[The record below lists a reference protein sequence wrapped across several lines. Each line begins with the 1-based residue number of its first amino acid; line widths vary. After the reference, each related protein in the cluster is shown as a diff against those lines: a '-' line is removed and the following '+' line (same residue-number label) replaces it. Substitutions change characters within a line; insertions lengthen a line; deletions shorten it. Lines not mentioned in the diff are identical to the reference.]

1 MDTGIILM
9 AARWA
14 IERKGMVLSLL
25 YNFVVKHID
34 ELPNELL
41 QEMLYELN
49 EAYDDMQNTQEKG
62 YLTAVKLATAMPL
75 PVRRSSG
82 SLVSRPMIIATLSIV
97 ILLQFVNGKVSIL
110 TVSVFPSLD
119 LRHNGDALCLQVIDS
134 ACQPH
139 DAIFIHGFQR
149 AD

>member
-62 YLTAVKLATAMPL
+62 YLTAVKLATAI
-75 PVRRSSG
+75 RRELYG
-82 SLVSRPMIIATLSIV
+82 
-97 ILLQFVNGKVSIL
+97 N
-110 TVSVFPSLD
+110 D
-119 LRHNGDALCLQVIDS
+119 EDEE
-134 ACQPH
+134 
-139 DAIFIHGFQR
+139 
-149 AD
+149 

>member
-41 QEMLYELN
+41 QEMLYELT
-49 EAYDDMQNTQEKG
+49 EAYDDMQNTQLKG
-62 YLTAVKLATAMPL
+62 YLTAVKLATAI
-75 PVRRSSG
+75 RRELYG
-82 SLVSRPMIIATLSIV
+82 
-97 ILLQFVNGKVSIL
+97 N
-110 TVSVFPSLD
+110 D
-119 LRHNGDALCLQVIDS
+119 EDEE
-134 ACQPH
+134 
-139 DAIFIHGFQR
+139 
-149 AD
+149 

>member
-49 EAYDDMQNTQEKG
+49 EAYDDMQNTQGKG
-62 YLTAVKLATAMPL
+62 YLTAVKLATAI
-75 PVRRSSG
+75 RRELYG
-82 SLVSRPMIIATLSIV
+82 NAE
-97 ILLQFVNGKVSIL
+97 
-110 TVSVFPSLD
+110 D
-119 LRHNGDALCLQVIDS
+119 EE
-134 ACQPH
+134 
-139 DAIFIHGFQR
+139 
-149 AD
+149 